1 MHRKENIKM
10 QRAIMFRAYNGMEI
24 IDARPE
30 GEIAYENMRYAEKR
44 AKRNKK
50 HKTHKSFAEVL
61 ATLL

>member
-10 QRAIMFRAYNGMEI
+10 QRAIVFRAYNGMEI

-30 GEIAYENMRYAEKR
+30 AEIAYENMRYAEQR

>member
-1 MHRKENIKM
+1 M
-10 QRAIMFRAYNGMEI
+10 QWALVFTASDGMEI
-24 IDARPE
+24 IDGRPE
-30 GEIAYENMRYAEKR
+30 AEIAYENMRYAEQR